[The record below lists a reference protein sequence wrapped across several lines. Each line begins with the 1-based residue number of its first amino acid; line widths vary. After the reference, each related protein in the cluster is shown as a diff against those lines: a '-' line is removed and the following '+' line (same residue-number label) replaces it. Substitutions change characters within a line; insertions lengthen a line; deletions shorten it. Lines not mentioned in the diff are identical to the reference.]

1 MGLTCSTQTLS
12 CSMWDLVPWLGLN
25 PGLLHWECRV
35 LATAPPEK
43 SLPQLFKCMYQL
55 HDMCL
60 DPWMWDDLSLGRKNL
75 IWRTLFPASSGLGK
89 PLWPPS
95 LPLLRQWSEPPIS
108 PVDPLGGQNKGKL
121 PSLGV
126 LAKAPQNLALTSLW
140 PSFKVLSN
148 MMLEEFIWLNNISHR
163 TDLAI
168 SHTLALSALLNGWFE
183 IYTPSNMHIH
193 IHTHTLPHTHR
204 FEDIHRSKFLKC
216 HVSKIQFM
224 FFLICPMFKKYSR
237 KANKNIRYY
246 ISGTAKNGNTRNPF
260 I

>member
-1 MGLTCSTQTLS
+1 MGLSCSTQTLS

-25 PGLLHWECRV
+25 PGPLRWECRV
-35 LATAPPEK
+35 LATEPPEK

-168 SHTLALSALLNGWFE
+168 LTHWHSWLSLMADLK
-183 IYTPSNMHIH
+183 YTHPATCTYTY
-193 IHTHTLPHTHR
+193 IHTHYPIHTDLR
-204 FEDIHRSKFLKC
+204 IYTE
-216 HVSKIQFM
+216 VSF
-224 FFLICPMFKKYSR
+224 
-237 KANKNIRYY
+237 
-246 ISGTAKNGNTRNPF
+246 
-260 I
+260 